1 MYLWAAVV
9 LSKPVV
15 FLTIPCIRSL
25 FLFPCLTTTSF
36 ATQPLSLRAFPKA
49 NLHAAF
55 SHSQC
60 KKHFQHFQ
68 HFQLL
73 HGVTTVN
80 TRQSGIKVSTFQL
93 TYSNPLQL
101 CSQCTMMQ
109 NKVSLLKCQQ
119 FICTAAGWGCPYG
132 WCTSAKVAAT
142 FTRRFCFIRLSSAAL
157 LGLCSQSFFQPHL
170 SVQQPSLNICRVS
183 SVTN

>member
-1 MYLWAAVV
+1 MYFFFPA
-9 LSKPVV
+9 SQQPVSPHN
-15 FLTIPCIRSL
+15 LCHWG
-25 FLFPCLTTTSF
+25 LFPKLIYMLLFHT
-36 ATQPLSLRAFPKA
+36 A
-49 NLHAAF
+49 NAR
-55 SHSQC
+55 SISSMT
-60 KKHFQHFQ
+60 
-68 HFQLL
+68 
-73 HGVTTVN
+73 HGVTTVS
-80 TRQSGIKVSTFQL
+80 TLQSGIKVSTFQL
-93 TYSNPLQL
+93 TYGNPLQL